1 MDHIYQKFEVF
12 EEANKVKATLQMFR
26 SNFKRIESGL
36 AEAWKAIQD
45 EVHAPVTT
53 SIQERLATANEVLR
67 SVSTSGAHYVRRGKS
82 QASASACQYCGG
94 LINFNLSNRCPK
106 CGSFCPEYEMDL

>member
-45 EVHAPVTT
+45 EEHAPVIT

-67 SVSTSGAHYVRRGKS
+67 SVSTSGAHYVRRDKS
-82 QASASACQYCGG
+82 QPSAYQNCQNCNNLYVFKESKQCPQCG
-94 LINFNLSNRCPK
+94 FNNKQR
-106 CGSFCPEYEMDL
+106 Y